1 MKYLFNLLI
10 ALTFT
15 LTIKAETN
23 EQFYFRTMINLA
35 DYIANDYP
43 NAVHNGEVVN
53 EFEFAEMAEF
63 SKRILENYEE
73 ASKEYSSENFNNL
86 PKQFSALNEAIFNK
100 KSAVEVNQIAK
111 SISTTLLNE
120 GILINIPSKHPSILK
135 GKQLYA
141 THCQECHG
149 QQGLGDG
156 ALGVN
161 LDPSPANFKE
171 SPHLFPFHIYNTIQL
186 GIEGTAMAPVALNEE
201 ETWDLAFYVMTL
213 MYEDSLVNSEFVAD
227 ALTKI
232 DLGTLANS
240 TNAQIEANFEIN
252 GAESTKA
259 LRFFEAKKSNR
270 EQSLELTLNMLQ
282 NAKMLYK
289 ASMFKA
295 ADKAAL
301 DAYFIGFEPV
311 EIELGAK
318 SPNKV
323 LLIEKEMMI
332 FRSYL
337 KEAGNEAEIKEQYDV
352 IAYHFEGIKDD
363 EGKNGFWFDFIASI
377 SILLREGLEALL
389 IIVAILA
396 ALNTF
401 EGGKR
406 AKKFV
411 HFGWLSAAFIGVI
424 SYFFVN
430 KLIAL
435 GAHNREIIEGFGALL
450 AVVIL
455 LSVGFWLHDK
465 SNAQSWSKYV
475 KDKLSKHLSTNS
487 LWSIAILSFVVVFR
501 EAFESVI
508 FLSSITMG
516 AESSSLA
523 VFAGT
528 IFSAILLLIIAIVII
543 KYAKKLPIHQVFLFS
558 SITMIVLAIILAGKG
573 VKELQEAALIGVNL
587 LDFRFSWDLIGFYPT
602 VQTIS
607 AQFFTLVVSISLW
620 IFNKKKNV

>member
-1 MKYLFNLLI
+1 LRYLFNLLI
-10 ALTFT
+10 AVVFIS
-15 LTIKAETN
+15 TIKAETN

-43 NAVHNGEVVN
+43 NAVQNGEIIN
-53 EFEFAEMAEF
+53 DFEYAEMAEF
-63 SKRILENYEE
+63 TERILENYEE
-73 ASKEYSSENFNNL
+73 AKKEHSSDAFDALPSKFD
-86 PKQFSALNEAIFNK
+86 ALNEAISSKASPEKVNVLAK
-100 KSAVEVNQIAK
+100 EISA
-111 SISTTLLNE
+111 TLLDE
-120 GILINIPSKHPSILK
+120 GILLNVPANYPSISN
-135 GKQLYA
+135 GKKLYQN
-141 THCQECHG
+141 HCTSCHG
-149 QQGLGDG
+149 DLGLGDG

-161 LDPSPANFKE
+161 LDPLPANFKE

-186 GIEGTAMAPVALNEE
+186 GIEGTAMAPVALSED

-213 MYEDSLVNSEFVAD
+213 MHEDSLVDESLLTD

-240 TNAQIEANFEIN
+240 TDEQIANNFEHN
-252 GAESTKA
+252 GLDYAKA
-259 LRFFEAKKSNR
+259 LRFYQAEKSSR
-270 EQSLELTLNMLQ
+270 AQSLDLTLTMLQ
-282 NAKMLYK
+282 NSMMLYK
-289 ASMFKA
+289 ANMFKA

-318 SPNKV
+318 HPEKV
-323 LLIEKEMMI
+323 ILIEKEMMI

-337 KEAGNEAEIKEQYDV
+337 KEAGNMAQIKEQYDV
-352 IAYHFEGIKDD
+352 IAYHFDDIKNED
-363 EGKNGFWFDFIASI
+363 GKNGFWFDFIASV

-401 EGGKR
+401 EGGKK

-411 HFGWLSAAFIGVI
+411 HFGWLSATLIGVV
-424 SYFFVN
+424 SFFFVN
-430 KLIAL
+430 KLIDL
-435 GAHNREIIEGFGALL
+435 GAHNRELIEGFGALF

-455 LSVGFWLHDK
+455 LSIGFWLHDK
-465 SNAQSWSKYV
+465 SNAQSWSKYI

-516 AESSSLA
+516 AESSSFA
-523 VFAGT
+523 VLLGT
-528 IFSAILLLIIAIVII
+528 VFSAVLLLVIAVLII
-543 KYAKKLPIHQVFLFS
+543 KFAKKLPIHQVFLFS
-558 SITMIVLAIILAGKG
+558 SITMLILAIILAGKG
-573 VKELQEAALIGVNL
+573 VKELQEAAFVGVNL
-587 LDFRFSWDLIGFYPT
+587 LNFRFSWDLIGFYPT
-602 VQTIS
+602 MQTIG
-607 AQFFTLVVSISLW
+607 AQIITFVISVALW
-620 IFNKKKNV
+620 IFNKKKNA